1 MDNPKDIDSIAAYLR
16 AWAPELGERIVQFYP
31 PLHGFDDVASPL
43 TGQLLRKPFPA
54 QTLAMMGVVNRWN
67 EARGAAVIAECGT
80 GKTLISLGAVHVH
93 SDRKPFTA
101 LAMVPPQLVEKW
113 AREAFLTLPRVR
125 VFFIDG
131 LRTPTSSVGNVGVN
145 EVRLRHGRI
154 IREGLRTTL
163 TELRQRRTARTA
175 RERWD
180 SMCGFPALFIVGR
193 DRGKLSYFWRHSYTL
208 ASCGRYQ
215 GSVVNAD
222 TGCPIYLGED
232 GQRLLAID
240 FKKAKLSEILGGQN
254 GGESRKSRRA
264 LYSALWQADGKK
276 IRRFAPVDFI
286 GRYMRDFFDYAIA
299 DEVHE
304 LKGDTAQG
312 NALGTLAGCAQ
323 RTVVLT
329 GTLLGGYADEVFNI
343 LFRMHP
349 ARMVQEGFEY
359 GESGVRAF
367 TEAYGLLEKITVIEP
382 EDNSCSEGRVTKR
395 VRRRPGASPLLF
407 GRFLMSLG
415 AFISLED
422 ISEALPP
429 YREEVVSV
437 EMDPP
442 LKEAYKKLEEDVKN
456 ALKEHRGN
464 QSVMSVALNALL
476 LYPDRPF
483 RLGNLYGWEF
493 DPETQRREKFLI
505 AQTRDLN
512 EDQVFGK
519 ERCLVEEVKAEL
531 AHGRRCQIYAV
542 YTQKRDVTR
551 RLEQILLNEGIR
563 VAVLT
568 TDVPPESREGWY
580 ERQLRGGV
588 QAVICHPKLV
598 QTGLDLIDFP
608 TILFYETGYSI
619 YVLRQASRRSWRIGQ
634 RLPVKVKYLH
644 YAETMQESCLRLMGK
659 KLLVSLA
666 MEGKFSSEGLQA
678 LNEEDDILMA
688 MARELVTEKG
698 IGERADAVWATL
710 QKQQEDIL
718 RTPAMERAE
727 ALSDQSVVAIPLI
740 EPGSTRVDQWSDL
753 KSPLEAAGRKDST
766 ALNAAIPG
774 EQLTLF

>member
-1 MDNPKDIDSIAAYLR
+1 MQLPKGIDSIAAYLR
-16 AWAPELGERIVQFYP
+16 AWAPELGERIVQTYP
-31 PLHGFDDVASPL
+31 PLHGFDDAASAL

-54 QTLAMMGVVNRWN
+54 QTLAMMGVVKRWN

-93 SDRKPFTA
+93 SDRQPFTA

-125 VFFIDG
+125 IFFIDG
-131 LRTPTSSVGNVGVN
+131 LRTPTSSVGHAGVN
-145 EVRLRHGRI
+145 EVRLRHGHI

-163 TELRQRRTARTA
+163 TELRQRKTARTA
-175 RERWD
+175 RQRWD
-180 SMCGFPALFIVGR
+180 SICGFPALFIVGR
-193 DRGKLSYFWRHSYTL
+193 DRGKLSYFWRHAYSL
-208 ASCGRYQ
+208 AACGRYQ
-215 GSVVNAD
+215 GSVVNSE
-222 TGCPIYLGED
+222 TGCPICLGE
-232 GQRLLAID
+232 GGERLLSVD
-240 FKKAKLSEILGGQN
+240 FKKAKLSEILGRQN
-254 GGESRKSRRA
+254 GDEAAKSRRE

-286 GRYMRDFFDYAIA
+286 GRYMPDFFDYAIA

-349 ARMVQEGFEY
+349 SRMVQEGFEY
-359 GESGVRAF
+359 GEAGVRAF
-367 TEAYGLLEKITVIEP
+367 TETYGLLEKITVIEP
-382 EDNSCSEGRVTKR
+382 EDNSCSEARVTKR

-442 LKEAYKKLEEDVKN
+442 LKEAYKQLEEDVKK

-464 QSVMSVALNALL
+464 QSVMSVALNASL

-483 RLGNLYGWEF
+483 HLGNLYGWEF
-493 DPETQRREKFLI
+493 DTETQRREKFLI
-505 AQTRDLN
+505 SATPNLS
-512 EDQVFGK
+512 EDQVYAK
-519 ERCLVEEVKAEL
+519 ERRLVEEVKAEL
-531 AHGRRCQIYAV
+531 ARGRRCQIYAV

-568 TDVPPESREGWY
+568 TDVPPETREGWY
-580 ERQLRGGV
+580 ERQLRGGI

-634 RLPVKVKYLH
+634 RLPVKVKFLH

-678 LNEEDDILMA
+678 INDEDDILMA

-698 IGERADAVWATL
+698 IGERADAVWAAL
-710 QKQQEDIL
+710 QTQQEDI
-718 RTPAMERAE
+718 RSTRAKEDSE
-727 ALSDQSVVAIPLI
+727 AAAEI
-740 EPGSTRVDQWSDL
+740 EPGSTQVDQWSAL
-753 KSPLEAAGRKDST
+753 KSPLESPSQRNSPPST
-766 ALNAAIPG
+766 SAMPG

>member
-1 MDNPKDIDSIAAYLR
+1 MPLPKDINEYLR
-16 AWAPELGERIVQFYP
+16 AWASELGDRILQTYP
-31 PLHGFDDVASPL
+31 PLQGFDDLASPL
-43 TGQLLRKPFPA
+43 IGQLLRKPFPA
-54 QTLAMMGVVNRWN
+54 QTLAMMGVVKRWN

-80 GKTLISLGAVHVH
+80 GKTLISLGAVHVR

-131 LRTPTSSVGNVGVN
+131 LRTPASSVGQVGVN

-175 RERWD
+175 RQRWD
-180 SMCGFPALFIVGR
+180 SICGFPALFIVGR
-193 DRGKLSYFWRHSYTL
+193 DRGKLSYFWRHAYTL
-208 ASCGRYQ
+208 AACGRYQ

-232 GQRLLAID
+232 GQRLLSVD
-240 FKKAKLSEILGGQN
+240 FKKAKLSEILGRQN
-254 GGESRKSRRA
+254 GDETPKSRRE

-286 GRYMRDFFDYAIA
+286 GRYMPDFFDYAIA

-312 NALGTLAGCAQ
+312 NALGTLTGCAQ

-349 ARMVQEGFEY
+349 AKMVQDGFEY
-359 GESGVRAF
+359 GEAGVRAF
-367 TEAYGLLEKITVIEP
+367 TESYGLLEKITVIEP
-382 EDNSCSEGRVTKR
+382 EDNSCSEARVTKR
-395 VRRRPGASPLLF
+395 IRRRPGASPLLF

-429 YREEVVSV
+429 YLEEVVSV

-442 LKEAYKKLEEDVKN
+442 LKEAYKKLEEDVKK

-505 AQTRDLN
+505 SATPDLS
-512 EDQVFGK
+512 EDQVYAK
-519 ERCLVEEVKAEL
+519 ERRLVEEVKAEL
-531 AHGRRCQIYAV
+531 THGRRCQIYAV

-568 TDVPPESREGWY
+568 TDVPPEAREGWY

-588 QAVICHPKLV
+588 QAVICHPRLV
-598 QTGLDLIDFP
+598 QTGLDLIEFP

-678 LNEEDDILMA
+678 INEEDDIRIRGSNLWN
-688 MARELVTEKG
+688 LV
-698 IGERADAVWATL
+698 AVS
-710 QKQQEDIL
+710 
-718 RTPAMERAE
+718 R
-727 ALSDQSVVAIPLI
+727 
-740 EPGSTRVDQWSDL
+740 
-753 KSPLEAAGRKDST
+753 
-766 ALNAAIPG
+766 N
-774 EQLTLF
+774 

>member
-1 MDNPKDIDSIAAYLR
+1 MQLPKDINEYLHARASELADRILR
-16 AWAPELGERIVQFYP
+16 AYP
-31 PLHGFDDVASPL
+31 PLHGIGDPASPL
-43 TGQLLRKPFPA
+43 ISHLLRRPFPA
-54 QTLAMMGVVNRWN
+54 QVLAMMGVVKRWH

-93 SDRKPFTA
+93 SDRRPFAA

-113 AREAFLTLPRVR
+113 AREALLTLPRVR

-131 LRTPTSSVGNVGVN
+131 LRGPTSSVAHAGVN

-154 IREGLRTTL
+154 VRGGLRTTL
-163 TELRQRRTARTA
+163 TELRQRKTSRTARA
-175 RERWD
+175 RWE
-180 SMCGFPALFIVGR
+180 SICGLPALFVVGR
-193 DRGKLSYFWRHSYTL
+193 DRGKLSYFWRHAYGL
-208 ASCGRYQ
+208 ARCGHYQ

-222 TGCPIYLGED
+222 SGCPIYLNGDGE
-232 GQRLLAID
+232 RLLSTD
-240 FKKAKLSEILGGQN
+240 FAKAKLSEMLGSAK
-254 GGESRKSRRA
+254 GEEPAKLRRA

-286 GRYMRDFFDYAIA
+286 GRYMPNFFDYAIA

-329 GTLLGGYADEVFNI
+329 GTLLGGYADELFNI
-343 LFRMHP
+343 LFRLQP
-349 ARMVQEGFEY
+349 AKMVGEGFEC
-359 GESGVRAF
+359 GESGLRSF
-367 TEAYGLLEKITVIEP
+367 TETYGLLEKITVIEP
-382 EDNSCSEGRVTKR
+382 SDNACSDGRVTTR
-395 VRRRPGASPLLF
+395 IRRRPGASPLLF

-422 ISEALPP
+422 ISDALPP
-429 YREEVVSV
+429 YREEVIGV
-437 EMDPP
+437 EMDP
-442 LKEAYKKLEEDVKN
+442 LLRDAYKKLEEDIKK
-456 ALKEHRGN
+456 ALQEHRRN
-464 QSVMSVALNALL
+464 PTVISVALNALL

-483 RLGNLYGWEF
+483 GLGDLYGYEY
-493 DPETQRREKFLI
+493 DPETRKRERFLI
-505 AQTRDLN
+505 AETQDLN
-512 EDQVFGK
+512 QNHVYAK
-519 ERCLVEEVKAEL
+519 ERRLVEEVKSEL
-531 AHGRRCQIYAV
+531 ARGRRCQIYAV

-551 RLEQILLNEGIR
+551 RLERILANEGIR

-568 TDVPPESREGWY
+568 TEVLPEAREAWY
-580 ERQLRGGV
+580 ERQLRAGV

-598 QTGLDLIDFP
+598 QTGLDLIEFP

-634 RLPVKVKYLH
+634 RLPVKVKFLH
-644 YAETMQESCLRLMGK
+644 YAQTMQETCLRLMGK

-666 MEGKFSSEGLQA
+666 MEGKFSSEGLQSI
-678 LNEEDDILMA
+678 NDEDDILMA

-710 QKQQEDIL
+710 QKKQE
-718 RTPAMERAE
+718 AMLPTRAAEDLETE
-727 ALSDQSVVAIPLI
+727 ADRSIPEIPLI
-740 EPGSTRVDQWSDL
+740 EATSDPVDQL
-753 KSPLEAAGRKDST
+753 SPPRSAMELPGRKSSRRST
-766 ALNAAIPG
+766 SGMPD

>member
-1 MDNPKDIDSIAAYLR
+1 MPLPTGLDSIATYLR
-16 AWAPELGERIVQFYP
+16 AWAPKLAERILQTYP
-31 PLHGFDDVASPL
+31 PLHGFDDAASPL

-54 QTLAMMGVVNRWN
+54 QTLAMMGVVKRWN

-131 LRTPTSSVGNVGVN
+131 LRTPTSSVGHVGVN

-163 TELRQRRTARTA
+163 TELRQRRAARTA
-175 RERWD
+175 RKRWD
-180 SMCGFPALFIVGR
+180 SICGFPALFIVGR
-193 DRGKLSYFWRHSYTL
+193 DRGKLSYFWRHAYGL
-208 ASCGRYQ
+208 AQCGRYQ

-232 GQRLLAID
+232 GQRLLSID
-240 FKKAKLSEILGGQN
+240 FKKAKLSEILGGPN
-254 GGESRKSRRA
+254 GDESRKSRRA

-286 GRYMRDFFDYAIA
+286 GRYMPDFFDYAIA

-359 GESGVRAF
+359 GEAGVRMF
-367 TEAYGLLEKITVIEP
+367 TETYGLLEKITVIEP
-382 EDNSCSEGRVTKR
+382 EDNSCSEARVTKR

-422 ISEALPP
+422 ISEALPT

-437 EMDPP
+437 GMDPP

-483 RLGNLYGWEF
+483 RLGNLFGWEY

-505 AQTRDLN
+505 AATPDLN
-512 EDQVFGK
+512 EDHVYAK
-519 ERCLVEEVKAEL
+519 ERRLVEEVKAEL
-531 AHGRRCQIYAV
+531 GRGRRCQIYAV

-551 RLEQILLNEGIR
+551 RLEQTLLNEGIR

-568 TDVPPESREGWY
+568 TDVPPEAREGWY

-678 LNEEDDILMA
+678 INDEDDILMA

-718 RTPAMERAE
+718 GTRATEDSEAMAEPA
-727 ALSDQSVVAIPLI
+727 VPAIPLI
-740 EPGSTRVDQWSDL
+740 DPVSTQVDQWSVFNPAMDT
-753 KSPLEAAGRKDST
+753 SRPRSSRRST
-766 ALNAAIPG
+766 TPPDG
-774 EQLTLF
+774 QLTLF

>member
-1 MDNPKDIDSIAAYLR
+1 MQLPKDINEYLR
-16 AWAPELGERIVQFYP
+16 TWAPELGERILHTYP
-31 PLHGFDDVASPL
+31 PLQGFDDTASPL
-43 TGQLLRKPFPA
+43 TAQLLRKPFPA
-54 QTLAMMGVVNRWN
+54 QTIAMMGVVKRWH

-80 GKTLISLGAVHVH
+80 GKTLISLGAVHAH

-101 LAMVPPQLVEKW
+101 IAMVPPQLVEKW

-131 LRTPTSSVGNVGVN
+131 LRTPTSSVGHAGVN

-154 IREGLRTTL
+154 VREGLRTTL

-175 RERWD
+175 RQRWD
-180 SMCGFPALFIVGR
+180 SICGLPALFIVGR
-193 DRGKLSYFWRHSYTL
+193 DRGKLSYFWRHAYSL
-208 ASCGRYQ
+208 GACGRYQ

-232 GQRLLAID
+232 GQRLLSMD
-240 FKKAKLSEILGGQN
+240 FKKAKLSEILGGPN
-254 GGESRKSRRA
+254 GDESKKSRRA

-286 GRYMRDFFDYAIA
+286 GRYMPDFFDYAIA

-323 RTVVLT
+323 HTVVLT

-359 GESGVRAF
+359 GEAGVRAF
-367 TEAYGLLEKITVIEP
+367 TETYGLLEKITVIEP
-382 EDNSCSEGRVTKR
+382 ADNACSEARVTRR

-422 ISEALPP
+422 ISEVLPP

-442 LKEAYKKLEEDVKN
+442 LKEAYKKLEEDVKK

-483 RLGNLYGWEF
+483 RLGNLFGWEY
-493 DPETQRREKFLI
+493 DPETQRRERFLI
-505 AQTRDLN
+505 AETPDLN
-512 EDQVFGK
+512 EDHVYAK
-519 ERCLVEEVKAEL
+519 ERRLVEEVKAEL
-531 AHGRRCQIYAV
+531 ARSRRCQIYAV

-551 RLEQILLNEGIR
+551 RLEHILTNEGIR
-563 VAVLT
+563 VALLT
-568 TDVPPESREGWY
+568 ADVPPETREGWY
-580 ERQLRGGV
+580 DRQLRGGV
-588 QAVICHPKLV
+588 QAVICHPRLV

-678 LNEEDDILMA
+678 INDEDDILMA

-718 RTPAMERAE
+718 VPRAKEDSE
-727 ALSDQSVVAIPLI
+727 AVAEQTAAAIQLI
-740 EPGSTRVDQWSDL
+740 EPGSTQVDQWSAP
-753 KSPLEAAGRKDST
+753 KSPLESPGRRNSPPST
-766 ALNAAIPG
+766 WAMPG

>member
-1 MDNPKDIDSIAAYLR
+1 MQLSKDIDSIATYLR
-16 AWAPELGERIVQFYP
+16 AWAPELGERILQTYP
-31 PLHGFDDVASPL
+31 PLQGFNDAASPL
-43 TGQLLRKPFPA
+43 TTQLLRKPFPA
-54 QTLAMMGVVNRWN
+54 QTLAMMGVVKRWN
-67 EARGAAVIAECGT
+67 EERGAAVIAECGT

-131 LRTPTSSVGNVGVN
+131 LRTPTSSVGQVGVN
-145 EVRLRHGRI
+145 EVRLRNGRI
-154 IREGLRTTL
+154 IREGFRTTL
-163 TELRQRRTARTA
+163 TELRQRKMARTA
-175 RERWD
+175 RQRWD
-180 SMCGFPALFIVGR
+180 SICGFPALFIVGR
-193 DRGKLSYFWRHSYTL
+193 DRGKLSYFWRHAYGL
-208 ASCGRYQ
+208 AHCGRYQ

-232 GQRLLAID
+232 GQRLLSVD
-240 FKKAKLSEILGGQN
+240 FKKAKQSEILGGPN
-254 GGESRKSRRA
+254 GDESRKSRRA

-286 GRYMRDFFDYAIA
+286 GRYMPDFFDYAIA

-312 NALGTLAGCAQ
+312 NALGTLAACAQ
-323 RTVVLT
+323 HTAVLT

-359 GESGVRAF
+359 GEAGVRMF
-367 TEAYGLLEKITVIEP
+367 TETYGLLEKITVIETA
-382 EDNSCSEGRVTKR
+382 DNACSEARITKR

-429 YREEVVSV
+429 YREEVVGIG
-437 EMDPP
+437 MDPP

-483 RLGNLYGWEF
+483 HLGKLYGWEF

-505 AQTRDLN
+505 SATPDLS
-512 EDQVFGK
+512 EDQVYAK
-519 ERCLVEEVKAEL
+519 ERRLVEEVKAEL
-531 AHGRRCQIYAV
+531 ARGRRCQIYAV

-568 TDVPPESREGWY
+568 TDVPPETREGWY

-598 QTGLDLIDFP
+598 QTGLDLIEFP

-634 RLPVKVKYLH
+634 RLPVKVKFLH

-678 LNEEDDILMA
+678 INDEDDILMA

-710 QKQQEDIL
+710 QKRQEDML
-718 RTPAMERAE
+718 GTRANEDSE
-727 ALSDQSVVAIPLI
+727 AVAEI
-740 EPGSTRVDQWSDL
+740 ELGSTQVDQWSAL
-753 KSPLEAAGRKDST
+753 KSPLESPSRRNSPPST
-766 ALNAAIPG
+766 SAMPG

>member
-1 MDNPKDIDSIAAYLR
+1 MPLPKDINEYLR
-16 AWAPELGERIVQFYP
+16 AWAAELGERILQTYP
-31 PLHGFDDVASPL
+31 PLQGFDDAASPL
-43 TGQLLRKPFPA
+43 TGQLLRRPFPA
-54 QTLAMMGVVNRWN
+54 QTLAMMGVVKRWN
-67 EARGAAVIAECGT
+67 KARGAAVIAECGT

-93 SDRKPFTA
+93 GHRKPFTA

-113 AREAFLTLPRVR
+113 AREAFQTLPRVR
-125 VFFIDG
+125 VFLIDG
-131 LRTPTSSVGNVGVN
+131 LRTPTSSMGNVGVN

-175 RERWD
+175 RQRWD
-180 SMCGFPALFIVGR
+180 SICGFPALFIVGR
-193 DRGKLSYFWRHSYTL
+193 DRGKLSYFWRHAYGL
-208 ASCGRYQ
+208 AHCGRYQ

-232 GQRLLAID
+232 GQRLLSVD
-240 FKKAKLSEILGGQN
+240 FKKAKLSEILSGPN
-254 GGESRKSRRA
+254 GDESRKSRRA
-264 LYSALWQADGKK
+264 LYSALWQADGNK

-286 GRYMRDFFDYAIA
+286 GRYMPDFFDYAIA

-359 GESGVRAF
+359 GEAGVRAF
-367 TEAYGLLEKITVIEP
+367 TETYGLLEKITVIEP
-382 EDNSCSEGRVTKR
+382 EDNSCSEARVTKR

-442 LKEAYKKLEEDVKN
+442 LKEAYKKLEEDVKT

-483 RLGNLYGWEF
+483 RHGNLYGWEF

-505 AQTRDLN
+505 SPTPDLS
-512 EDQVFGK
+512 EDQVYAK
-519 ERCLVEEVKAEL
+519 ERRLVEEVKAEL
-531 AHGRRCQIYAV
+531 TRGRRCQIYAV

-563 VAVLT
+563 VVVLT
-568 TDVPPESREGWY
+568 TDVPPETREGWY

-608 TILFYETGYSI
+608 TILFYESGYSI

-634 RLPVKVKYLH
+634 RLPVKVKFLH

-678 LNEEDDILMA
+678 INDEDDILMS

-718 RTPAMERAE
+718 GTRAKEDSE
-727 ALSDQSVVAIPLI
+727 AVAKQTVVENPLI
-740 EPGSTRVDQWSDL
+740 ETTSAQVDQWSV
-753 KSPLEAAGRKDST
+753 
-766 ALNAAIPG
+766 LNPPIESSRPRSSRRLTTPPDG
-774 EQLTLF
+774 QLTLF

>member
-1 MDNPKDIDSIAAYLR
+1 MQLPKDINEYLR
-16 AWAPELGERIVQFYP
+16 AWAPELGERILQTYP
-31 PLHGFDDVASPL
+31 PLHGFDDAASPL

-54 QTLAMMGVVNRWN
+54 QTLAMMGVVKRWN

-93 SDRKPFTA
+93 SDRKPFAA

-131 LRTPTSSVGNVGVN
+131 LRTPTSSVGHAGVN
-145 EVRLRHGRI
+145 EVRLRNGRI

-163 TELRQRRTARTA
+163 TELRQRKTARTA
-175 RERWD
+175 RQRWD
-180 SMCGFPALFIVGR
+180 SICGIPALFIVGR
-193 DRGKLSYFWRHSYTL
+193 DRGKLSYFWRHAYGL
-208 ASCGRYQ
+208 AHCGRYQ
-215 GSVVNAD
+215 DSVVNAD

-232 GQRLLAID
+232 GQRLLFVD
-240 FKKAKLSEILGGQN
+240 FKKAKLSEILGGPN
-254 GGESRKSRRA
+254 GNETRKSRRA
-264 LYSALWQADGKK
+264 LYSALWQADGNK

-286 GRYMRDFFDYAIA
+286 GRYMPDFFDYAIA

-323 RTVVLT
+323 HTVVLT

-349 ARMVQEGFEY
+349 ARMVHEGFEY
-359 GESGVRAF
+359 GEAGVRAF
-367 TEAYGLLEKITVIEP
+367 TETYGLLEKITVIEP
-382 EDNSCSEGRVTKR
+382 TDNACSEARVTKR

-483 RLGNLYGWEF
+483 RLGNLFGWEY
-493 DPETQRREKFLI
+493 DPATQRRERFLI
-505 AQTRDLN
+505 AETPDLN
-512 EDQVFGK
+512 EDHVYAK
-519 ERCLVEEVKAEL
+519 ERRLVEEVKVEL
-531 AHGRRCQIYAV
+531 GRGRRCQIYAV
-542 YTQKRDVTR
+542 YTQKRDVTQ
-551 RLEQILLNEGIR
+551 RLERILTNEGIR
-563 VAVLT
+563 VALLT
-568 TDVPPESREGWY
+568 TDVPPEARENWY
-580 ERQLRGGV
+580 DRQLRGGV

-678 LNEEDDILMA
+678 INDEDDILMA
-688 MARELVTEKG
+688 IARELVTQKG

-710 QKQQEDIL
+710 QKKQEEVLGTRISEVADL
-718 RTPAMERAE
+718 ESEPAVFE
-727 ALSDQSVVAIPLI
+727 IP
-740 EPGSTRVDQWSDL
+740 PTMPNSTAVDQWSPL
-753 KSPLEAAGRKDST
+753 AAVTGSPRRRNSRRPTT
-766 ALNAAIPG
+766 ATPE

>member
-1 MDNPKDIDSIAAYLR
+1 MDNMPDIAAYLR
-16 AWAPELGERIVQFYP
+16 KWAPELSERILQAYP
-31 PLHGFDDVASPL
+31 PLHGFDDAASPRIV
-43 TGQLLRKPFPA
+43 QLLREPFPA
-54 QTLAMMGVVNRWN
+54 QTVAMMGVVKRWN
-67 EARGAAVIAECGT
+67 QSRSAAVIAECGT

-93 SDRKPFTA
+93 SDRRPFAA

-131 LRTPTSSVGNVGVN
+131 LRTSTSSLGQVGVN
-145 EVRLRHGRI
+145 EVRLRNGRI
-154 IREGLRTTL
+154 VREGLRTTL
-163 TELRQRRTARTA
+163 TELRQRKTARTA
-175 RERWD
+175 RRRWD
-180 SMCGFPALFIVGR
+180 SLCGLPALFIVGR
-193 DRGKLSYFWRHSYTL
+193 DRGKLSYFWRHAYGL
-208 ASCGRYQ
+208 AHCGRYC

-222 TGCPIYLGED
+222 TGCPIHIGED
-232 GQRLLAID
+232 GQRLLSID
-240 FKKAKLSEILGGQN
+240 FKKAKLSEILGGPN
-254 GGESRKSRRA
+254 GDGSRKSRRE

-286 GRYMRDFFDYAIA
+286 GRYMPDFFDYAIA

-323 RTVVLT
+323 RTVILT

-343 LFRMHP
+343 LYRMHP
-349 ARMVQEGFEY
+349 AKMVREGFEH
-359 GESGVRAF
+359 GEAGVRAF
-367 TEAYGLLEKITVIEP
+367 TETYGLLEKITVIEP
-382 EDNSCSEGRVTKR
+382 ADNACSEARATKR

-442 LKEAYKKLEEDVKN
+442 LKEAYETLEEDVKK

-483 RLGNLYGWEF
+483 RLGSLYGWELN
-493 DPETQRREKFLI
+493 PETQRRERFLI
-505 AQTRDLN
+505 AQTADLG
-512 EDQVFGK
+512 EDQVQAK
-519 ERCLVEEVKAEL
+519 ERRLLEEVKAEL
-531 AHGRRCQIYAV
+531 ASGRRCQIYAV

-551 RLEQILLNEGIR
+551 RLESILTNEGIR

-568 TDVPPESREGWY
+568 TDVPPETREGWY
-580 ERQLRGGV
+580 ERKLRSGI

-598 QTGLDLIDFP
+598 QTGLDLIEFP

-644 YAETMQESCLRLMGK
+644 YAGTMQESCLRLMGK
-659 KLLVSLA
+659 KLLISLA

-678 LNEEDDILMA
+678 INDEDDILMA
-688 MARELVTEKG
+688 MARELVTQKG

-710 QKQQEDIL
+710 QKKQEDLLSTRATEEVTVDRERDTSATPLIETTSL
-718 RTPAMERAE
+718 QVGQWSVSDPAMECSR
-727 ALSDQSVVAIPLI
+727 P
-740 EPGSTRVDQWSDL
+740 
-753 KSPLEAAGRKDST
+753 KSSRRPAMPTPDG
-766 ALNAAIPG
+766 
-774 EQLTLF
+774 QLTLF

>member
-1 MDNPKDIDSIAAYLR
+1 MPLPKDINEYLR
-16 AWAPELGERIVQFYP
+16 AWAPELGERILQIYP
-31 PLHGFDDVASPL
+31 PLQGFDDVASPL
-43 TGQLLRKPFPA
+43 TGQLLRRPFPA
-54 QTLAMMGVVNRWN
+54 QTLAMMGVVKRWT

-93 SDRKPFTA
+93 SDHKPFTA

-131 LRTPTSSVGNVGVN
+131 LRTPTSSIGHAGVN
-145 EVRLRHGRI
+145 EVRLRNGRI
-154 IREGLRTTL
+154 VREGLRTTL
-163 TELRQRRTARTA
+163 TELRLKKMARTA
-175 RERWD
+175 RQRWD
-180 SMCGFPALFIVGR
+180 SVCGSPALFVVGR
-193 DRGKLSYFWRHSYTL
+193 DRGKLSYFWRHAYTL
-208 ASCGRYQ
+208 AACGRYQ

-232 GQRLLAID
+232 GERVLSAD
-240 FKKAKLSEILGGQN
+240 FKKAKLNEILGSLN
-254 GGESRKSRRA
+254 GEESAKARRA
-264 LYSALWQADGKK
+264 LYSALWQADGTKV
-276 IRRFAPVDFI
+276 RRFAPVDFI
-286 GRYMRDFFDYAIA
+286 GRYMPEFFDYAIA

-323 RTVVLT
+323 HTVVLT

-349 ARMVQEGFEY
+349 ARMVEEGFEY
-359 GESGVRAF
+359 GEAGVRAF
-367 TEAYGLLEKITVIEP
+367 TETYGLLEKITVIEP
-382 EDNSCSEGRVTKR
+382 EDNSCSDGRITKR
-395 VRRRPGASPLLF
+395 IRRRPGASPLLF

-429 YREEVVSV
+429 YREEVVSI

-442 LKEAYKKLEEDVKN
+442 LKEAYRKLEDDVKT

-493 DPETQRREKFLI
+493 DAETQRREKFLI
-505 AQTRDLN
+505 SATPDLS
-512 EDQVFGK
+512 EGQIYAK
-519 ERCLVEEVKAEL
+519 ERRLVEEVKAEL
-531 AHGRRCQIYAV
+531 SRGRRWQIYAV

-568 TDVPPESREGWY
+568 TDVPPETREGWY

-598 QTGLDLIDFP
+598 QTGLDLIEFP

-634 RLPVKVKYLH
+634 RVPVKVKFLH

-666 MEGKFSSEGLQA
+666 MEGKFSSEGLQSI
-678 LNEEDDILMA
+678 NDEDDILMA

-698 IGERADAVWATL
+698 IGERADSVWATL
-710 QKQQEDIL
+710 QKKQEEVL
-718 RTPAMERAE
+718 GTRAKEDSE
-727 ALSDQSVVAIPLI
+727 AVAEQSVAAIQLI
-740 EPGSTRVDQWSDL
+740 EPCSIQVDQWSAL
-753 KSPLEAAGRKDST
+753 KSPLESPSRRSPRRSISAKPDK
-766 ALNAAIPG
+766 
-774 EQLTLF
+774 QLTLF

>member
-1 MDNPKDIDSIAAYLR
+1 MQLPKDINEYLR
-16 AWAPELGERIVQFYP
+16 AWAPELGERILQTYP
-31 PLHGFDDVASPL
+31 PLHGFDDAASPL

-54 QTLAMMGVVNRWN
+54 QTLAMMGVVKRWN

-93 SDRKPFTA
+93 SDRKPFAA

-131 LRTPTSSVGNVGVN
+131 LRTPTSSVGHAGVN
-145 EVRLRHGRI
+145 EVRLRNGRI

-163 TELRQRRTARTA
+163 TELRQRKTARTA
-175 RERWD
+175 RQRWD
-180 SMCGFPALFIVGR
+180 SICGFPALFIVGR
-193 DRGKLSYFWRHSYTL
+193 DRGKLSYFWRHAYGL
-208 ASCGRYQ
+208 AHCGRYQ

-232 GQRLLAID
+232 GQRLLFVD
-240 FKKAKLSEILGGQN
+240 FKKAKLSEILGGPN
-254 GGESRKSRRA
+254 GNETRKSRRA

-286 GRYMRDFFDYAIA
+286 GRYMPDFFDYAIA

-323 RTVVLT
+323 HTVVLT

-349 ARMVQEGFEY
+349 ARMVHEGFEY
-359 GESGVRAF
+359 GEAGVRAF
-367 TEAYGLLEKITVIEP
+367 TETYGLLEKITVIEP
-382 EDNSCSEGRVTKR
+382 TDNACSEARVTKR

-483 RLGNLYGWEF
+483 RLGNLFGWEY
-493 DPETQRREKFLI
+493 DPATQRRERFLI
-505 AQTRDLN
+505 AETPDLN
-512 EDQVFGK
+512 EDHVYAK
-519 ERCLVEEVKAEL
+519 ERRLVEEVKVEL
-531 AHGRRCQIYAV
+531 GRGRRCQIYAV
-542 YTQKRDVTR
+542 YTQKRDVTQ
-551 RLEQILLNEGIR
+551 RLERILTNEGIR
-563 VAVLT
+563 VALLT
-568 TDVPPESREGWY
+568 TDVPPEARESWY
-580 ERQLRGGV
+580 DRQLRGGV

-678 LNEEDDILMA
+678 INDEDDILMA
-688 MARELVTEKG
+688 IARELVTQKG

-710 QKQQEDIL
+710 QKKQEEVLGTRISEVADL
-718 RTPAMERAE
+718 ESEPAVFE
-727 ALSDQSVVAIPLI
+727 IP
-740 EPGSTRVDQWSDL
+740 PTMPNSTAVDQWSPL
-753 KSPLEAAGRKDST
+753 AAVTGSPRRRNSRRPTT
-766 ALNAAIPG
+766 ATPE

>member
-1 MDNPKDIDSIAAYLR
+1 MQLPNEIDSITAYLR
-16 AWAPELGERIVQFYP
+16 AWSSQLGERILATYP
-31 PLHGFDDVASPL
+31 PLQAVEDPPSPL
-43 TGQLLRKPFPA
+43 IGQLLRRPFPA
-54 QTLAMMGVVNRWN
+54 QALAIMGVVKRWN
-67 EARGAAVIAECGT
+67 KACAAAVIAECGT
-80 GKTLISLGAVHVH
+80 GKTLISLAAAHVH
-93 SDRKPFTA
+93 SAGRPFTG

-113 AREAFLTLPRVR
+113 AREAFRTVPRIR

-131 LRTPTSSVGNVGVN
+131 LRARTSANGHAGVN

-154 IREGLRTTL
+154 VREGLRTTL
-163 TELRQRRTARTA
+163 TELRLRKTAHTA

-180 SMCGFPALFIVGR
+180 SICQSPALFIVGR
-193 DRGKLSYFWRHSYTL
+193 DRGKLSYFWRHAYAVAES
-208 ASCGRYQ
+208 GRYQ
-215 GSVVNAD
+215 GSVVNPD

-232 GQRLLAID
+232 GERLLRAD
-240 FKKAKLSEILGGQN
+240 FKKAKLSEILGN
-254 GGESRKSRRA
+254 HNSDEPRKPRRA
-264 LYSALWQADGKK
+264 IYSALWQADGTKT
-276 IRRFAPVDFI
+276 RRFAPVDFI
-286 GRYMRDFFDYAIA
+286 GRYTPDFFDYAIA

-312 NALGTLAGCAQ
+312 NALGTLAACA
-323 RTVVLT
+323 RHTVVLT

-343 LFRMHP
+343 LYRLEP
-349 ARMVQEGFEY
+349 AKMVAEGFEY
-359 GESGVRAF
+359 GEAGVRAF
-367 TEAYGLLEKITVIEP
+367 TETYGLLEKVTVIEP
-382 EDNSCSEGRVTKR
+382 TDNACSEARVTKR

-437 EMDPP
+437 EMDPQ
-442 LKEAYKKLEEDVKN
+442 LKEAYKKLEEDVKCT
-456 ALKEHRGN
+456 LKQHRGN
-464 QSVMSVALNALL
+464 QSVISVALNALL

-483 RLGNLYGWEF
+483 HFGDLFGWEY

-505 AQTRDLN
+505 AETEDLD
-512 EDQVFGK
+512 EERVYAK
-519 ERCLVEEVKAEL
+519 ERRLVEEVKAEL
-531 AHGRRCQIYAV
+531 GCGRRCQIYAV

-551 RLEQILLNEGIR
+551 RLERILSDAGIR

-568 TDVPPESREGWY
+568 TEVPPEAREAWY
-580 ERQLRGGV
+580 ERQLRAGV

-598 QTGLDLIDFP
+598 QTGLDLIEFP

-634 RLPVKVKYLH
+634 RAPVNVKFLH
-644 YAETMQESCLRLMGK
+644 YAETMQETCLRLMGK

-678 LNEEDDILMA
+678 INDDDDILMA

-698 IGERADAVWATL
+698 IGENADLVWSQL
-710 QKQQEDIL
+710 QRKQEEVFGVHAPQVEEPKIESAKDVVPFLAEMQTDGNQQIPMETSL
-718 RTPAMERAE
+718 GSVRLENPRRSPTITPE
-727 ALSDQSVVAIPLI
+727 
-740 EPGSTRVDQWSDL
+740 G
-753 KSPLEAAGRKDST
+753 
-766 ALNAAIPG
+766 
-774 EQLTLF
+774 QLTLF

>member
-1 MDNPKDIDSIAAYLR
+1 MQAPKDINEYLR
-16 AWAPELGERIVQFYP
+16 AWAPQLGERILQTYP
-31 PLHGFDDVASPL
+31 PLHGFDSVASPL
-43 TGQLLRKPFPA
+43 IGQLLRTPFPA
-54 QTLAMMGVVNRWN
+54 QTLAMMGVVKRWN

-93 SDRKPFTA
+93 SGRRLFTA

-131 LRTPTSSVGNVGVN
+131 LRTQTSSMGNVGVN
-145 EVRLRHGRI
+145 EVRLRNGRI

-163 TELRQRRTARTA
+163 TELRQRKTARSA
-175 RERWD
+175 RQRWD
-180 SMCGFPALFIVGR
+180 SICGFPALFIVGR
-193 DRGKLSYFWRHSYTL
+193 DRGKLSYFWRHAYAL
-208 ASCGRYQ
+208 AHCGRYP

-232 GQRLLAID
+232 GQRLLSVD
-240 FKKAKLSEILGGQN
+240 FKKAKLSEVLGGSN
-254 GGESRKSRRA
+254 VDDSKKSRRA

-286 GRYMRDFFDYAIA
+286 GRYMPDFFDYAIA

-312 NALGTLAGCAQ
+312 NALGTLAGCAE

-343 LFRMHP
+343 LFRLHP
-349 ARMVQEGFEY
+349 ARMVREGFEW
-359 GESGVRAF
+359 GEAGVRAF
-367 TEAYGLLEKITVIEP
+367 TETYGLLEKVTIIEP
-382 EDNSCSEGRVTKR
+382 ADNACSEARATKR

-437 EMDPP
+437 EMDPS
-442 LKEAYKKLEEDVKN
+442 LRNAYKQLEEDVKN

-483 RLGNLYGWEF
+483 HLGNLFGWEF

-505 AQTRDLN
+505 AATADLN
-512 EDQVFGK
+512 EDHVYVK
-519 ERCLVEEVKAEL
+519 ERRLVEEVKAEL
-531 AHGRRCQIYAV
+531 TRGRRCQIYAV

-551 RLEQILLNEGIR
+551 RLERILTNEGIR
-563 VAVLT
+563 VALLT
-568 TDVPPESREGWY
+568 TDVPPEAREGWY
-580 ERQLRGGV
+580 DRQLRAGV

-634 RLPVKVKYLH
+634 RFPVKVKYLH

-678 LNEEDDILMA
+678 INDEDDILMA

-698 IGERADAVWATL
+698 IGEGADAVWATL
-710 QKQQEDIL
+710 QKRQEDML
-718 RTPAMERAE
+718 GTRGTEDLEVDAG
-727 ALSDQSVVAIPLI
+727 QSVSANPLI
-740 EPGSTRVDQWSDL
+740 ETISTQAEQWPALSPTMEPGRRRISRQST
-753 KSPLEAAGRKDST
+753 T
-766 ALNAAIPG
+766 ATPDK
-774 EQLTLF
+774 QLTLF

>member
-1 MDNPKDIDSIAAYLR
+1 MSLPEGFDSISAYLR
-16 AWAPELGERIVQFYP
+16 AWASQLGERILQSFP
-31 PLHGFDDVASPL
+31 PLHGFDDVPSPL
-43 TGQLLRKPFPA
+43 IPQLLRRPFPA
-54 QTLAMMGVVNRWN
+54 QTLAIMGVVKRWN

-93 SDRKPFTA
+93 SERKPFTA

-131 LRTPTSSVGNVGVN
+131 LRTPTGSATHAGVN

-154 IREGLRTTL
+154 VREGLRTTL
-163 TELRQRRTARTA
+163 TELRLRRTARNA
-175 RERWD
+175 RSRWN
-180 SMCGFPALFIVGR
+180 SICGFPALFIVGR
-193 DRGKLSYFWRHSYTL
+193 DRGKLSYFWRHAYEF
-208 ASCGRYQ
+208 ADCGRYQ
-215 GSVVNAD
+215 GSVVNPD

-232 GQRLLAID
+232 GERLLSAD
-240 FKKAKLSEILGGQN
+240 FKKAKLSEILGARN
-254 GGESRKSRRA
+254 GDESKKLRRA

-276 IRRFAPVDFI
+276 TRRFAPVDFI
-286 GRYMRDFFDYAIA
+286 GRYMPDFFDYAIA

-312 NALGTLAGCAQ
+312 NALGTLAACAQ
-323 RTVVLT
+323 HTAVLT

-343 LFRMHP
+343 LYRLEP
-349 ARMVQEGFEY
+349 GKMVKQGFEY
-359 GESGVRAF
+359 GEAGVRAF
-367 TEAYGLLEKITVIEP
+367 TETYGLLEKITVIEP
-382 EDNSCSEGRVTKR
+382 ADNACSEACITKR

-429 YREEVVSV
+429 YQEEVLSV
-437 EMDPP
+437 EMDAP
-442 LKEAYKKLEEDVKN
+442 LKQAYKKLEEDVKT

-483 RLGNLYGWEF
+483 RLGNLYGWEY
-493 DPETQRREKFLI
+493 DPETQRRERFLI
-505 AQTRDLN
+505 AEPVDLN
-512 EDQVFGK
+512 EQLVYAK
-519 ERCLVEEVKAEL
+519 ERRLVEEVKAEL
-531 AHGRRCQIYAV
+531 ACGRRCQIYAV

-551 RLEQILLNEGIR
+551 RLERILTNEGIR

-568 TDVPPESREGWY
+568 TEVPPESREGWY
-580 ERQLRGGV
+580 DRQLRGGV

-598 QTGLDLIDFP
+598 QTGLDLIQFP

-634 RLPVKVKYLH
+634 HQPVKVKFLR

-666 MEGKFSSEGLQA
+666 MEGKFSSGGLQA
-678 LNEEDDILMA
+678 INEEDDIMMA

-698 IGERADAVWATL
+698 IGEKADEVWASL
-710 QKQQEDIL
+710 QRKQEEVFGI
-718 RTPAMERAE
+718 RSSEVEESGAGPAHDVELIAVE
-727 ALSDQSVVAIPLI
+727 TTTTSAGPLIPL
-740 EPGSTRVDQWSDL
+740 TA
-753 KSPLEAAGRKDST
+753 PLEAIRPKASRRGGV
-766 ALNAAIPG
+766 LEG
-774 EQLTLF
+774 QLTLF

>member
-1 MDNPKDIDSIAAYLR
+1 MPPPKDMDSIGSYLR
-16 AWAPELGERIVQFYP
+16 AWSSALGERILQSFP
-31 PLHGFDDVASPL
+31 PLHGFDDVPSPL
-43 TGQLLRKPFPA
+43 IAQLQRRPFPA
-54 QTLAMMGVVNRWN
+54 QTLAIMGVVKRWK

-93 SDRKPFTA
+93 SERQTFTA

-113 AREAFLTLPRVR
+113 AREAFLTLPRLR

-131 LRTPTSSVGNVGVN
+131 LRTPKSSAGHAGVN

-154 IREGLRTTL
+154 VREGLRTTL
-163 TELRQRRTARTA
+163 TELRLRKTARST
-175 RERWD
+175 RKRWD
-180 SMCGFPALFIVGR
+180 SICGFPALFIVGR
-193 DRGKLSYFWRHSYTL
+193 DRGKLSYFWRHAYEL
-208 ASCGRYQ
+208 ARCGRYQ

-232 GQRLLAID
+232 GERLLSAD
-240 FKKAKLSEILGGQN
+240 FKKAKLSEILGARN
-254 GGESRKSRRA
+254 GDESKELRRT

-276 IRRFAPVDFI
+276 TRRFAPVDFI
-286 GRYMRDFFDYAIA
+286 GRYMPEFFDYAIA

-312 NALGTLAGCAQ
+312 NALGTLASCAQ
-323 RTVVLT
+323 HTTVLT

-343 LFRMHP
+343 LYRLEP
-349 ARMVQEGFEY
+349 GKMVMEGFEY
-359 GESGVRAF
+359 GEAGVRAF
-367 TEAYGLLEKITVIEP
+367 TETYGLLEKITVIEP
-382 EDNSCSEGRVTKR
+382 ADNACSEARVTKR
-395 VRRRPGASPLLF
+395 IRRRPGASPMLF

-437 EMDPP
+437 EMDAP
-442 LKEAYKKLEEDVKN
+442 LKNAYKNLEEDVKT

-483 RLGNLYGWEF
+483 RLGNLYGWEY
-493 DPETQRREKFLI
+493 DPEMQRRERFLI
-505 AQTRDLN
+505 AEPADLN
-512 EDQVFGK
+512 EQLVYAK
-519 ERCLVEEVKAEL
+519 ERRLVEEVKAEL
-531 AHGRRCQIYAV
+531 ACGRRCQIYAV

-551 RLEQILLNEGIR
+551 RLEQILSNEGIR

-568 TDVPPESREGWY
+568 TDIPPESREGWY
-580 ERQLRGGV
+580 DRQLRAGV

-598 QTGLDLIDFP
+598 QTGLDLIEFP

-634 RLPVKVKYLH
+634 RQPVKVKFLH

-678 LNEEDDILMA
+678 INEEDDIMMA

-698 IGERADAVWATL
+698 IGEKADEVWASL
-710 QKQQEDIL
+710 QRKQEEVFGIRSSDVEESGVG
-718 RTPAMERAE
+718 PAREAE
-727 ALSDQSVVAIPLI
+727 LVTAETTTKPTGPLIPL
-740 EPGSTRVDQWSDL
+740 ST
-753 KSPLEAAGRKDST
+753 PLEAIPRKVPRREGV
-766 ALNAAIPG
+766 LQG
-774 EQLTLF
+774 QLTLF

>member
-1 MDNPKDIDSIAAYLR
+1 MQLPKDINEYLR
-16 AWAPELGERIVQFYP
+16 AWATDLGERILQSYP
-31 PLHGFDDVASPL
+31 PLQGIEDLPSSL
-43 TGQLLRKPFPA
+43 LGQLVRKPFPA
-54 QTLAMMGVVNRWN
+54 QTLAIMGVVKRWN
-67 EARGAAVIAECGT
+67 EARAAAVIAECGT
-80 GKTLISLGAVHVH
+80 GKTLISLAASHVH
-93 SDRKPFTA
+93 SAGRSFTA

-113 AREAFLTLPRVR
+113 AREAFRTLPRVR
-125 VFFIDG
+125 VFLIDG
-131 LRTPTSSVGNVGVN
+131 LRAQTGAKGHAGVN
-145 EVRLRHGRI
+145 EVRLRNGRI

-163 TELRQRRTARTA
+163 TELRLRRRSRTA
-175 RERWD
+175 RECWD
-180 SMCGFPALFIVGR
+180 SICQSPALFVVGR
-193 DRGKLSYFWRHSYTL
+193 DRGKLSYFWRHAYGV
-208 ASCGRYQ
+208 AECGRYQ
-215 GSVVNAD
+215 GSVINPD
-222 TGCPIYLGED
+222 SGCPIYLSDDGE
-232 GQRLLAID
+232 RLLRAD
-240 FKKAKLSEILGGQN
+240 FKKAKLSETLGSRN
-254 GGESRKSRRA
+254 GEDSRKARRA
-264 LYSALWQADGKK
+264 MYSALWQADGTKT
-276 IRRFAPVDFI
+276 RRFAPVDFI
-286 GRYMRDFFDYAIA
+286 GRYMPDFFDYAIA

-312 NALGTLAGCAQ
+312 NALGTLAACA
-323 RTVVLT
+323 RRIVVLT

-343 LFRMHP
+343 LYRLEP
-349 ARMVQEGFEY
+349 AKMVAEGFEY
-359 GESGVRAF
+359 GEAGVRAF
-367 TEAYGLLEKITVIEP
+367 TETYGLLEKVTVIEP
-382 EDNSCSEGRVTKR
+382 TDNACSEARVTKR

-442 LKEAYKKLEEDVKN
+442 LKEAYKKLEEDVKC

-483 RLGNLYGWEF
+483 HLGNLVGWEY

-505 AQTRDLN
+505 AETQDLD
-512 EDQVFGK
+512 EERIYAK
-519 ERCLVEEVKAEL
+519 ERRLVEEVKAEL
-531 AHGRRCQIYAV
+531 GRGRRCQIYAV

-551 RLEQILLNEGIR
+551 RLERILSDAGIR

-568 TDVPPESREGWY
+568 TDVPPEAREAWY
-580 ERQLRGGV
+580 ERQLRAGL

-598 QTGLDLIDFP
+598 QTGLDLIEFP

-634 RLPVKVKYLH
+634 RAPVKVKFLH
-644 YAETMQESCLRLMGK
+644 YAETMQETCLRLMGK

-678 LNEEDDILMA
+678 INNDDDILMA

-698 IGERADAVWATL
+698 IGENADLVWSQL
-710 QKQQEDIL
+710 QKKQEEAFGVQASQAVESEADTA
-718 RTPAMERAE
+718 RDTVSVAE
-727 ALSDQSVVAIPLI
+727 AAPVVA
-740 EPGSTRVDQWSDL
+740 DL
-753 KSPLEAAGRKDST
+753 GSPLGAHLETIHRKN
-766 ALNAAIPG
+766 APRNAAITPEG
-774 EQLTLF
+774 QLTLF

>member
-1 MDNPKDIDSIAAYLR
+1 MQLPKDINEYLR
-16 AWAPELGERIVQFYP
+16 AWAPELGERILQTYP
-31 PLHGFDDVASPL
+31 PLQGFDDAASPL
-43 TGQLLRKPFPA
+43 AGQLLRKPFPA
-54 QTLAMMGVVNRWN
+54 QRLAMMGVVKRWE

-80 GKTLISLGAVHVH
+80 GKTLIALGAVHVH

-131 LRTPTSSVGNVGVN
+131 LRTPTSSTGHAGIN
-145 EVRLRHGRI
+145 EVKLRHGRI
-154 IREGLRTTL
+154 TREGLRTTL
-163 TELRQRRTARTA
+163 TELRQRKTARTA
-175 RERWD
+175 RQRWD
-180 SMCGFPALFIVGR
+180 SLCGLPALFIVGR
-193 DRGKLSYFWRHSYTL
+193 DRGKLSYFWRHAYRL
-208 ASCGRYQ
+208 AHVGRYQ

-222 TGCPIYLGED
+222 TGSPIYLGED
-232 GQRLLAID
+232 GHRLLSVD
-240 FKKAKLSEILGGQN
+240 FKKAKLSEILGRHN
-254 GGESRKSRRA
+254 GEGPSKSRRE
-264 LYSALWQADGKK
+264 LYSALWQADEKK

-286 GRYMRDFFDYAIA
+286 GRYMPDFFDYAIA

-349 ARMVQEGFEY
+349 SKMVHDGFEH
-359 GESGVRAF
+359 GEAGVRMFAE
-367 TEAYGLLEKITVIEP
+367 TYGLLEKVTVIEP
-382 EDNSCSEGRVTKR
+382 ADNACSDARVTKT

-437 EMDPP
+437 EMDPA
-442 LKEAYKKLEEDVKN
+442 LRDAYKQMEDDIKK

-483 RLGNLYGWEF
+483 RLGDLHGWEF
-493 DPETQRREKFLI
+493 DPETQRRERFLI
-505 AQTRDLN
+505 AHTQDLD
-512 EDQVFGK
+512 EECVYAK
-519 ERCLVEEVKAEL
+519 ERRLLEEVKAEL
-531 AHGRRCQIYAV
+531 ARGRRCQIYAV

-551 RLEQILLNEGIR
+551 RLEQILAREGIR
-563 VAVLT
+563 VSLLT
-568 TDVPPESREGWY
+568 TDVAPELREGWY
-580 ERQLRGGV
+580 ERQLRAGV

-598 QTGLDLIDFP
+598 QTGLDLIHFP

-634 RLPVKVKYLH
+634 RVPVKVKFLH
-644 YAETMQESCLRLMGK
+644 YSNTMQETCLRLMGK

-678 LNEEDDILMA
+678 INDEDDILMA

-698 IGERADAVWATL
+698 IGERADSVWATL
-710 QKQQEDIL
+710 QEKQEEVLGVQ
-718 RTPAMERAE
+718 THE
-727 ALSDQSVVAIPLI
+727 AGDLEAGSGAAPLVVPEIQL
-740 EPGSTRVDQWSDL
+740 VNQWSAL
-753 KSPLEAAGRKDST
+753 AGSSELTRRKNSRRGAT
-766 ALNAAIPG
+766 PQ